1 MEEILGLK
9 FKMQGRNWIV
19 STKGIPG
26 SYGVTCLE
34 TNAFIS
40 MSYDEIMQEAKMSG
54 NNND

>member
-1 MEEILGLK
+1 MED
-9 FKMQGRNWIV
+9 RNWIV

-26 SYGVTCLE
+26 QYGVTCLE

-40 MSYDEIMQEAKMSG
+40 MSYDEIMQKVKKNG